1 MKRVY
6 LTIVLLVA
14 ISVSAFSQKKA
25 EASLAD
31 TYDRSS
37 LSLILLNHGENQ
49 YASKVA
55 DGFSGVQLPDKYF
68 NNKIDVKTIN
78 SPFASGFIGDASK
91 AIAEELNKQKIG
103 NQIVAYWYSRQND
116 GTMSADLFLE
126 RGMYNATD
134 ADVLKAKGT
143 KRGVEAI
150 KDFGDKLI
158 SKSYIAVVEY
168 TTLTFTDNSQIHGWT
183 SNAKIYLFKVKFEAN
198 VQATLYNDL
207 WIYEDDAPA
216 VKASKK
222 AAFDNM
228 EFSLEF
234 VTSASAFVT
243 ATQPQPST
251 SLGKF
256 ITQKSNDVLFSEM
269 LQKGVDESI
278 YNTEKKN
285 EEFRVKTA
293 LYSTHPLKAKI
304 GKKEGLAVDHR
315 YFVYEYVY
323 KEKTN
328 TTEARRRGV
337 IRAKKIIDNRGV
349 ATGNTQMS
357 SFYQV
362 AGGHLEPGF
371 TLQQRNDAGIGFGMG
386 YEVGEVGGVTARLE
400 VNGGRF
406 IGIPSLYIYL
416 GGGAQMKT
424 YDFVNTQFAGK
435 KDDQDMMFYRYE
447 IGVGKGLHFFRHFEL
462 QPYIA
467 YGEETATNTDW
478 EKNAQFGG
486 DKVSAGYI
494 KFGANLAMNLKYNLQ
509 IVGGVGVYSF
519 LTPKDGD
526 GNDIAGEPKY
536 DEIFPDRKG
545 ATTYVGLRFQ
555 F

>member
-1 MKRVY
+1 MKKIT
-6 LTIVLLVA
+6 LAIALLVA
-14 ISVSAFSQKKA
+14 VSANAFSQKKV
-25 EASLAD
+25 EAPLAD

-37 LSLILLNHGENQ
+37 LSLIMLNHSENPN
-49 YASKVA
+49 ASKLV
-55 DGFSGVQLPDKYF
+55 DGINGVKLPEKYF
-68 NNKIDVKTIN
+68 NNDIDVKTIK
-78 SPFASGFIGDASK
+78 SPFASSFLGDASG
-91 AIAEELNKQKIG
+91 AIATELNNQKIG
-103 NQIVAYWYSRQND
+103 NKVVAYWYSRQAD

-158 SKSYIAVVEY
+158 SKSYVAVVDY
-168 TTLTFTDNSQIHGWT
+168 GSPTLVDNDQLHGWT
-183 SNAKIYLFKVKFEAN
+183 GNVKIYLFKVKFDENA
-198 VQATLYNDL
+198 QSTLYNDL
-207 WIYEDDAPA
+207 WIYTEDSPSVRQAKID
-216 VKASKK
+216 
-222 AAFDNM
+222 AFDKM
-228 EFSLEF
+228 EFKLEF
-234 VTSASAFVT
+234 VTTASAYVSS
-243 ATQPQPST
+243 TQPQPST

-256 ITQKSNDVLFSEM
+256 ITQKSNDELFAEM
-269 LQKGVDESI
+269 MQKGVDESI

-323 KEKTN
+323 KEKSN
-328 TTEARRRGV
+328 TTVARRRGV
-337 IRAKKIIDNRGV
+337 IRAKKIVDNRGV

-400 VNGGRF
+400 INGGRF
-406 IGIPSLYIYL
+406 IGIPSLYVYV

-424 YDFVNTQFAGK
+424 YDFVPTLNGGVLS
-435 KDDQDMMFYRYE
+435 DVDMVFYRWE
-447 IGVGKGLHFFRHFEL
+447 AGLGKGMHFFRNFEL
-462 QPYIA
+462 QPYVA

-478 EKNAQFGG
+478 KDDKQFVG
-486 DKVSAGYI
+486 DKVKAGYI
-494 KFGANLAMNLKYNLQ
+494 KFGANLAINLHYNFQL
-509 IVGGVGVYSF
+509 VGGLGVYGF

-526 GNDIAGEPKY
+526 GNDIGEDVNY
-536 DEIFPDRKG
+536 DDIFKDRKG
-545 ATTYVGLRFQ
+545 ATTYIGLRIQ